1 MRKPTSTNISVL
13 IPIYNAEKYLHQALE
28 SLRQQNSERLEF
40 LCINDGSTD
49 NSLEIVHEFA
59 AQDNRFKVISKEN
72 SGYGASMNLGIQKA
86 AGCYIAIF
94 EPDDYIE
101 GQMYSDLYAMTEKQG
116 FPDVVKSSYWSVD
129 DSQNEVQRFRCGY
142 WKRIK
147 HKDSPF
153 TIKEEPLLT
162 RYHPS
167 IWTALYRKDFL
178 QANQICF
185 KEVPG
190 AGWVDNPFMMETLL
204 KAQSIVYTD
213 NAYYCYRDA
222 HSDSSTANIADMNM
236 PVDRWLEMTEIM
248 NQNSSAVTEEL
259 WSIHAYKA
267 FHYLEY
273 AKKAKNYDS
282 NEWLNLAKKVLGKLD
297 PVVVANSKHLSHE
310 QKCEYER
317 ITKSTLPLWSDTAYK
332 RMLLEEAFWK
342 TRQNGL
348 AFMLNRAKKQ

>member
-1 MRKPTSTNISVL
+1 MSKSISTNISVL
-13 IPIYNAEKYLHQALE
+13 IPIYNSEKYLHQALE

-49 NSLEIVHEFA
+49 NSLEIAREFA

-86 AGCYIAIF
+86 TGCYIAIF

-101 GQMYSDLYAMTEKQG
+101 RQMYSDLYAMAEKQG

-147 HKDSPF
+147 HKDTTF

-178 QANQICF
+178 QANQIRF

-332 RMLLEEAFWK
+332 RMLLGEAFWK